1 MRNHLAVDGCHA
13 SVDAVTATAVCNSI
27 GARLCSES
35 ELRADE
41 TRGTGCG
48 FDAKAIWSASRGACR
63 PGSMLTVAGN
73 SLFDHRLPP
82 TCTPMGQKSS
92 ARCATRPA
100 GDIGHNRVAAR
111 GKWLPAHRAN
121 LQVEKALPFRRC
133 CADASGNAANVQT
146 PGGSAVDS
154 SFFACDELGWR
165 NASCLRAPKCN
176 ETASILFSAACK
188 PGSDCWR
195 IENRSVCPTRDAR
208 PVNSSSLVR
217 FLPVSQYLLELASGV
232 WVLECGVLTS
242 REA

>member
-1 MRNHLAVDGCHA
+1 
-13 SVDAVTATAVCNSI
+13 
-27 GARLCSES
+27 
-35 ELRADE
+35 
-41 TRGTGCG
+41 
-48 FDAKAIWSASRGACR
+48 
-63 PGSMLTVAGN
+63 
-73 SLFDHRLPP
+73 
-82 TCTPMGQKSS
+82 MGQKSS
-92 ARCATRPA
+92 ARCATRPP
-100 GDIGHNRVAAR
+100 GDIGQSRVAAR
-111 GKWLPAHRAN
+111 GEWLPAHRAN

-217 FLPVSQYLLELASGV
+217 FLPVSQYLLELASLEGARMWRVNLPRGV
-232 WVLECGVLTS
+232 KSIPNPRLTLRILFPS
-242 REA
+242 WHSDGKRAI